1 MRNFSRKFLA
11 AILSAA
17 VLISSML
24 CMPLTAFAED
34 DTAAAVSS
42 VALSD
47 SFEDSADAWTNAT
60 LVTDNARTGE
70 NALQLGNTDGAI
82 AYRTFEVEANTDY
95 FVNLWTKNGGKIGKY
110 WGIKPYSEDEEGV
123 VDTDLS
129 ADTVVRN
136 DLATD
141 TTWFGAQKIF
151 NSGDNTTLTLIFEG
165 AVDAV
170 FYVDDIEIRKAVQDK
185 ENNLIKNGSFENGLV
200 EWTERYHSP
209 ALLNRAVADGIDGD
223 SSAQTSNNYGYLSQR
238 FEVKPNTNYVL
249 KYSYKRAEGTNWEAM
264 ATVTPKLI
272 DQNNGWDNSGYI
284 YQKNVSLSSVSED
297 WATQTVSFN
306 SGENSAL
313 TFGFRSLSSTNPS
326 MYIDDVQVYETSL
339 VINGGLEYGK
349 LGWGAQYNGIDTIE
363 NAKIST
369 TEFHSGTTS
378 ATASGYSYVS
388 TVFDAEANTDYII
401 SFWLKSTGT
410 MQFRLS
416 DGPTANKGWNSVTAV
431 EGMGEKVI
439 GAKADWTR
447 QVYFFNSGDIAT
459 GKIGV
464 IFRDASN
471 SGRFYVDDV
480 EVSENSGI
488 VKNGGLEY
496 GKSYWGAQYN
506 GIDTIENAKI
516 STTEF
521 HSGTTSA
528 TASGYSYVSTVFDAE
543 ANTDYI
549 ISFWLKSTGT
559 MQFRL
564 SDGPTANKG
573 WNSVTAVEGMGENVI
588 NAKADWT
595 KVSYQFNSGAI
606 TTGKIGVIFRDAS
619 NSGRFYVDDV
629 EVVKNPYSGKL
640 ILNGDLEAGNC
651 GYSANVNWGARYN
664 GAGTMA
670 ADKIVTDAH
679 SGDYAVATDA
689 GYVATYFTPEADTYY
704 TVSFYAK
711 GAWSEVFALSGTYA
725 NKAVPASS
733 EALGYMTYGNHT
745 DWRKYEITF
754 WSGDAEKISLAFKS
768 SSSTLVYIDDIVA
781 EKSTF
786 EQIPAGDL
794 DIDGTIGSAK
804 DIASLRKLL
813 IGAITEVDIAGKAN
827 LNGDSAIDI
836 LDLVRMKKIA
846 ADK

>member
-24 CMPLTAFAED
+24 CMPLTALAED
-34 DTAAAVSS
+34 T
-42 VALSD
+42 VAEATSTVVLSD
-47 SFEDSADAWTNAT
+47 GFEDSADAWTNAT

-95 FVNLWTKNGGKIGKY
+95 FVSLWTKNGGKIGKY

-129 ADTVVRN
+129 VDTVVRN

-165 AVDAV
+165 TADCVQ
-170 FYVDDIEIRKAVQDK
+170 YVDDIEIRKAVQDK

-209 ALLNRAVADGIDGD
+209 ALLDRSVADGIDGD
-223 SSAQTSNNYGYLSQR
+223 SSAQASSNFGYLAQR
-238 FEVKPNTNYVL
+238 FVVKPNTNYVL
-249 KYSYKRAEGTNWEAM
+249 KYSYKKTAATTYEAK
-264 ATVTPKLI
+264 AIVTPTVI
-272 DQNNGWDNSGYI
+272 NQSSGWNDSAAI
-284 YQKNVSLSSVSED
+284 YSKTVSASAAD
-297 WATQTVSFN
+297 TWYTNTVSFN
-306 SGENSAL
+306 SGDNTAL
-313 TFGFRSLSSTNPS
+313 TFAYRALYAQANPS
-326 MYIDDVQVYETSL
+326 MYLDDVQIYETSL

-363 NAKIST
+363 DSKISTTEYHSGTTSATATGYSYVSTVFNAKPNTDYVISFWLKSTGTMQFRLSDGPTANKGWNSVTAVEGMGEKVIGAKADWTRQVYFFNSGDITTGKIGVIFRDASNSGRFYVDDVEVSENSGIVKNGGLEYGKSYWGAQYNGIDTIEDAKIST

-431 EGMGEKVI
+431 
-439 GAKADWTR
+439 D
-447 QVYFFNSGDIAT
+447 
-459 GKIGV
+459 
-464 IFRDASN
+464 
-471 SGRFYVDDV
+471 
-480 EVSENSGI
+480 
-488 VKNGGLEY
+488 
-496 GKSYWGAQYN
+496 
-506 GIDTIENAKI
+506 
-516 STTEF
+516 
-521 HSGTTSA
+521 
-528 TASGYSYVSTVFDAE
+528 
-543 ANTDYI
+543 
-549 ISFWLKSTGT
+549 
-559 MQFRL
+559 
-564 SDGPTANKG
+564 
-573 WNSVTAVEGMGENVI
+573 GMGENVI

-606 TTGKIGVIFRDAS
+606 TTGKIGAIFRGATS
-619 NSGRFYVDDV
+619 NGTIYVDDV
-629 EVVKNPYSGKL
+629 EVIKNPYSGKL
-640 ILNGDLEAGNC
+640 VLNGDLEAGNY
-651 GYSANVNWGARYN
+651 GYGASVNWGARYN

-670 ADKIVTDAH
+670 TDKIVTVAH
-679 SGDYAVATDA
+679 SGNYAVATDA

-733 EALGYMTYGNHT
+733 EALGYKTYGNHT

-794 DIDGTIGSAK
+794 DINGTVASSD
-804 DIASLRKLL
+804 DIAAVKQL
-813 IGAITEVDIAGKAN
+813 ILGKISEVSGKAD
-827 LNGDSAIDI
+827 LNGDSKIDI
-836 LDLVRMKKIA
+836 LDLIKMKRIA
-846 ADK
+846 AGE